1 MTSGDITIVLS
12 LIAVMSLFLAGFN
25 LLPIPPL
32 DGYKVAIWS
41 IPVYV
46 AMVAVTGF
54 GLLLAW
60 GMITIG

>member
-1 MTSGDITIVLS
+1 MVQ

-25 LLPIPPL
+25 LIPIPPL
-32 DGYKVAIWS
+32 DGYKVAVWN

-54 GLLLAW
+54 GLLLGW
-60 GMITIG
+60 GILTIG